1 MLETVLVILKE
12 SIIGSFGIIK
22 SLVLVI
28 VPLMIT
34 IEIMVAYKWLE
45 KLSLKTRFITDFLGV
60 SKDTLIPM
68 LIGIFAGISYGAG
81 AILDAKERYDLS
93 KKDIFLTLCLLVPF
107 HGIFEISLIFWAIG
121 VNPLIILPARL
132 ATGLSVT
139 LLCKKLVKFKA

>member
-81 AILDAKERYDLS
+81 TILDAKERYDLS